1 MVGERVCV
9 CVYFCV
15 RMSVKSKK
23 YGYYVAL
30 YRAKTEQLKNQ
41 LAQELKGGKAK
52 PELT

>member
-1 MVGERVCV
+1 MVGEGVCV

-23 YGYYVAL
+23 YGCYASL
-30 YRAKTEQLKNQ
+30 YRAKTEHQKNQ